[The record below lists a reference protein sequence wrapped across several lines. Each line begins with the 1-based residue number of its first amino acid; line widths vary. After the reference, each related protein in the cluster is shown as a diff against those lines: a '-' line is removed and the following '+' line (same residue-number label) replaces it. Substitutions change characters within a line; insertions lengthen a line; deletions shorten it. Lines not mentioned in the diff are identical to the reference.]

1 MVCSQAPNN
10 AVFAL
15 DSVGRIIKHCHMDML
30 ILSNSDEEYYTAG
43 QCVHSCVAIYVWQA
57 GGMELLA
64 TWNHVMEMSTFV
76 GVILVVRIAL
86 ISTTNLF
93 DLTNNCKVSCIY
105 IGFSES

>member
-1 MVCSQAPNN
+1 
-10 AVFAL
+10 
-15 DSVGRIIKHCHMDML
+15 
-30 ILSNSDEEYYTAG
+30 
-43 QCVHSCVAIYVWQA
+43 
-57 GGMELLA
+57 MELLA

-86 ISTTNLF
+86 ISRTNLF